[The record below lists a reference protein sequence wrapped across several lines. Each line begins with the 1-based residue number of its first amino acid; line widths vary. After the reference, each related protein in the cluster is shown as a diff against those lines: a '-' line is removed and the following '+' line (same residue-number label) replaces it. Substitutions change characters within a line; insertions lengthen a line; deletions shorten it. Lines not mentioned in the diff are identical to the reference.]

1 MGIEPLVD
9 KWRAFG
15 WRVREIDGNDMSD
28 VLSGLE
34 WFMKVGGPA
43 VLIAH
48 TIKGRGVSF
57 MENQVEWHGSCPTDE
72 QYEQAMRELGGVS
85 DEAYSHS

>member
-1 MGIEPLVD
+1 MVWEAAMAAAHLATRNLLAIVDYNGLQNDGTVREIMGIEPLVD

-48 TIKGRGVSF
+48 
-57 MENQVEWHGSCPTDE
+57 N
-72 QYEQAMRELGGVS
+72 
-85 DEAYSHS
+85 